1 MPPSFIIINE
11 KIVITIIFDSLKLDL
26 KIGKL
31 MRWSNKLLILILC
44 HLNILRILLKLRT
57 FNLLNLFTFILILKR
72 SFFLNFNLLKL
83 RQLLIFIFDDFILY
97 LLLIKIFICIL
108 KRFTLDNCWNASL
121 LNVGI
126 LVLLWELNV
135 VLVIFFILFRG
146 GLIKWICEFIFNIY
160 KIFIALVGAIFRF
173 ILA

>member
-72 SFFLNFNLLKL
+72 SFFLNFNLFLRLIPLFVEKL
-83 RQLLIFIFDDFILY
+83 HL
-97 LLLIKIFICIL
+97 
-108 KRFTLDNCWNASL
+108 S
-121 LNVGI
+121 LNV
-126 LVLLWELNV
+126 W
-135 VLVIFFILFRG
+135 
-146 GLIKWICEFIFNIY
+146 
-160 KIFIALVGAIFRF
+160 FRF
-173 ILA
+173 IELLPRSFCSTENTFAVMGVKPLIAPIISSFEAVA